1 MEDSKQDNESSQETS
16 SVNESSSSETKDV
29 SKKQNPAQGGG
40 GGLFRKQARARLE
53 AAEKLDTLLAITS
66 PRLWIILVACV
77 VLIASAAVW
86 AFMGSAQ
93 ATVPATG
100 ILLPSQGVIDLSS
113 TVPGV
118 VSSLPYG
125 IGVQVAAQESVATVT
140 EASGQQ
146 FSVNTQIDGIIV
158 AQFVNP
164 GTFVSAGEPIAEIF
178 PLNSPIS
185 GVMFVSATQ
194 GKSIAVGMSADI
206 SPSTAPSAQYGTIVG
221 TVAQVSPLPITTNA
235 LEQLVGNR
243 PGLVNQVDKLG
254 SVLEV
259 LVTLSRNTR
268 TLSGYQWTSGSGPP
282 YPITPGTLLSGQV
295 ILASI
300 HPSSIAF

>member
-1 MEDSKQDNESSQETS
+1 MTDTPSTQPGTPDDFATGSSKP
-16 SVNESSSSETKDV
+16 TKT
-29 SKKQNPAQGGG
+29 PAQGGG

-53 AAEKLDTLLAITS
+53 AAEKLDTMLAITS
-66 PRLWIILVACV
+66 PRLWIILATCI
-77 VLIASAAVW
+77 VLIAAGAVW
-86 AFMGSAQ
+86 TFLGTAQ

-100 ILLPSQGVIDLSS
+100 ILLPSQGVLDISS
-113 TVPGV
+113 SVPGI

-125 IGVQVAAQESVATVT
+125 VGVQVAAQESIATVT
-140 EASGQQ
+140 DANGKQ
-146 FSVNTQIDGIIV
+146 FSVNTQVDGTIV
-158 AQFVNP
+158 AQFVVP
-164 GTFVSAGEPIAEIF
+164 GTYVGAGVPIAEIF
-178 PLNSPIS
+178 PANSPIS
-185 GVMFVSATQ
+185 GIMFVSATA
-194 GKSIAVGMSADI
+194 GKSIAVGMQADV

-221 TVAQVSPLPITTNA
+221 TVASVSPLPLASNA

-243 PGLVNQVDKLG
+243 PGLLSQVGKLG

-259 LVTLSRNTR
+259 LVTMERDTS
-268 TLSGYQWTSGSGPP
+268 TLSGYKWTSGAGPP